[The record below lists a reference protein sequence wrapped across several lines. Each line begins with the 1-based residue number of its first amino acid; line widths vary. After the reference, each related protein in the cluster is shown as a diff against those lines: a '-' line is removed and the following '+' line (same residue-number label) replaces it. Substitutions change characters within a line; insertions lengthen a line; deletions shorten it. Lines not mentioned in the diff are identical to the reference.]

1 MVLAK
6 EAVEKGMV
14 DRVETLDAT
23 LARVEKGSRGQGV
36 KGEVTE
42 QIGTDTESFIIL
54 EARERSLRLAELA

>member
-1 MVLAK
+1 MV
-6 EAVEKGMV
+6 G
-14 DRVETLDAT
+14 RVETLDAT
-23 LARVEKGSRGQGV
+23 LTRVVKGSRGQGV

>member
-14 DRVETLDAT
+14 GRVETLDAT
-23 LARVEKGSRGQGV
+23 LTRVVKGSRGQGV